1 MDYFKKINKA
11 VPRFDDKVGYK
22 IKTKN
27 EIDTLQVNL
36 TKRCNLSCKHCHL
49 SCNPNRSE
57 DMSMDVADK
66 VIDLLKNYDFKT
78 LDITGGA
85 LEMSQVCKYLISNAS
100 MFGKK
105 VMIRSNLTIYND
117 SKYQNIPN
125 FLKENKVYIIAS
137 LPFYEKEKTDKMRGV
152 GVFGDSIKVLKTL
165 NSLGYGK
172 NPDLNL
178 NLVYNPSGA
187 MIPQSQEEL
196 EDVYRTKLLDE
207 YKIVFNNL
215 FVITNSPIGN
225 FGKWLDKSN
234 NLNRYM
240 KRLYNSYNPVV
251 INDVMCR
258 NALSVDYDGKVYDCD
273 FNLSLKMGV
282 KSSNKTIFDISKY
295 DLEDREI
302 VTANHCYSCTAGS
315 GSS

>member
-1 MDYFKKINKA
+1 
-11 VPRFDDKVGYK
+11 
-22 IKTKN
+22 
-27 EIDTLQVNL
+27 
-36 TKRCNLSCKHCHL
+36 
-49 SCNPNRSE
+49 
-57 DMSMDVADK
+57 
-66 VIDLLKNYDFKT
+66 
-78 LDITGGA
+78 
-85 LEMSQVCKYLISNAS
+85 
-100 MFGKK
+100 
-105 VMIRSNLTIYND
+105 MIRSNLTIYND
-117 SKYQNIPN
+117 PKQQNIPN
-125 FLKENKVYIIAS
+125 FLKENKIYIIAN
-137 LPFYEKEKTDKMRGV
+137 LQFYEKEKTDKMRGI
-152 GVFGDSIKVLKTL
+152 GVFEDSIKVLKTL

-187 MIPQSQEEL
+187 MIPQAQEEL

-225 FGKWLDKSN
+225 FGKWIDKSN

-258 NALSVDYDGKVYDCD
+258 NTLSVDYDGKVYDCD